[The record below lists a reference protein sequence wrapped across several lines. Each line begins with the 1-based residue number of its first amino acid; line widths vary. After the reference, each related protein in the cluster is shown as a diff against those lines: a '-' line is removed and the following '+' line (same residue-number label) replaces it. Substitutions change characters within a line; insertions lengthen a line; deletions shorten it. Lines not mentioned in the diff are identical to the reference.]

1 MHFKAFL
8 LWVHSL
14 TPVDQCGH
22 DETRIWA
29 GAAAGETATHT
40 NTHAHTYTPH
50 K

>member
-8 LWVHSL
+8 LWLHSL

-29 GAAAGETATHT
+29 GAAAGEPATRTHT
-40 NTHAHTYTPH
+40 HTHLTNET
-50 K
+50 